1 VSEYMSIDLCYD
13 VILI

>member
-1 VSEYMSIDLCYD
+1 MSIDLCYD